1 MTEAPTTQLVSV
13 SFGLAGQ
20 QYARITVTH
29 AGTRQAEMSLLW
41 GSLLLTLT
49 TEAQVENLKLAWFS
63 AVPLVRALPANL
75 GSLAVLSGIDP
86 GMQQPGVVLRMHGEA
101 AHWTVEHLPARYAQR
116 RRVAH
121 EHVMIRFGRLG
132 WQVFD
137 RRAHHDTMSILK
149 RISKL
154 SPAAFG
160 D

>member
-63 AVPLVRALPANL
+63 AALVRALPANL

-86 GMQQPGVVLRMHGEA
+86 GMQRPGVVLRMHGEA
-101 AHWTVEHLPARYAQR
+101 AHWTVEHLPARYA
-116 RRVAH
+116 
-121 EHVMIRFGRLG
+121 RLG
-132 WQVFD
+132 PVGRPQAVKDVGAVHARLPDQV
-137 RRAHHDTMSILK
+137 AATAAGPGVNAA
-149 RISKL
+149 
-154 SPAAFG
+154 SPSLIMMLVC
-160 D
+160 